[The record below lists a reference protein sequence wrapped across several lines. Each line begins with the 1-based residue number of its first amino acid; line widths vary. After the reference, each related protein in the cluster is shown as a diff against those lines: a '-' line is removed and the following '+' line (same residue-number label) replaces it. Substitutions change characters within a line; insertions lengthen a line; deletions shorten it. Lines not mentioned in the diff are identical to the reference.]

1 MPQFRT
7 PAAWYRISIGSGWL
21 DNWYRIMPSVY
32 PDLVAISPAV
42 DSVLLLLFF
51 IKLILFFIGVC
62 FLFQILCCASRMCV
76 CVCVRT
82 YVFIYIYIYICFLL
96 GPVYL
101 DMESPVLKPLSLII
115 YWVIMTT
122 PETSLGDKVND
133 SLFRVFKFSKTI
145 SPHLTHR

>member
-1 MPQFRT
+1 
-7 PAAWYRISIGSGWL
+7 
-21 DNWYRIMPSVY
+21 MPSVY

-42 DSVLLLLFF
+42 DSVLLFFFF

-76 CVCVRT
+76 CVCVCVCT
-82 YVFIYIYIYICFLL
+82 YICIYIYICFLL

-115 YWVIMTT
+115 Y
-122 PETSLGDKVND
+122 
-133 SLFRVFKFSKTI
+133 
-145 SPHLTHR
+145 